1 MSNASITHFYYW
13 IQILNV
19 SQRWNFP
26 HFSLYKKKIN
36 LIWHVVIILKS
47 DFVGDSVTQYALFNI
62 DQGNIVTDM
71 EFFDDKELGICIQT
85 DQSK

>member
-1 MSNASITHFYYW
+1 M
-13 IQILNV
+13 
-19 SQRWNFP
+19 
-26 HFSLYKKKIN
+26 
-36 LIWHVVIILKS
+36 IILKS